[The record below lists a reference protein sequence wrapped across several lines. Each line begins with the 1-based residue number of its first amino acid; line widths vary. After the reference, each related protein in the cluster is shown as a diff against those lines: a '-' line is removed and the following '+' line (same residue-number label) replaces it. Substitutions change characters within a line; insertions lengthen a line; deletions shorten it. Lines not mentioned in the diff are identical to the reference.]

1 MNLQPG
7 CRFAV
12 APHFH
17 LPAEWPRR
25 ILVGAGVEE
34 IDRCFYPRA
43 TWRPPTADE
52 LAVLLRSSDDSPSP
66 EEVESSLCLFQL
78 PGHLRS
84 EWWKLLEQAAGV
96 LGEGRLP
103 GFEAF
108 VNQVVEFLAF
118 KDLPVPEGARCTV
131 VVSRPGQRSVHW
143 GPEASHAGGLRCSLA
158 THAPWRGAEEWLG
171 PRLWGGINLGD
182 EETSVV
188 LINRPC
194 GQLDAE
200 LRRRFPDGTP
210 PETVGELVGQF
221 LRSCSDYPPVRLLLG
236 SGEGFRLPRGGL
248 ILDGYPADKQEPDVL
263 FLGTVVY

>member
-1 MNLQPG
+1 MTLQPG

-17 LPAEWPRR
+17 LTADWPRR

-34 IDRCFYPRA
+34 ADGSFYPRS

-52 LAVLLRSSDDSPSP
+52 LAVLLHVPDEPTSSK
-66 EEVESSLCLFQL
+66 EVESSLCLFQV
-78 PGHLRS
+78 PGHVRS
-84 EWWKLLEQAAGV
+84 EWWKLLEQSMSV
-96 LGEGRLP
+96 LGEGSLP
-103 GFEAF
+103 GFESF
-108 VNQVVEFLAF
+108 VHQVVEFLAF

-131 VVSRPGQRSVHW
+131 VVSRPGQRSVAW
-143 GPEASHAGGLRCSLA
+143 GPGSSRAGGLRCNLA
-158 THAPWRGAEEWLG
+158 AHAPWREAEGWIG

-194 GQLDAE
+194 RQLDAA
-200 LRRRFPDGTP
+200 LRSRFPDRPTAV
-210 PETVGELVGQF
+210 TVGELVGQS

-248 ILDGYPADKQEPDVL
+248 ILDGYPADKQEPDVML
-263 FLGTVVY
+263 LISHE